1 MHIAQKFELLLEAYR
16 HSDGRKWSGQEID
29 AATGSVVSRSYVT
42 NLRKGRIQNPGYEKL
57 AAIAKA
63 MGFPPELWFEEAGDF
78 DGTVRIERT
87 DGRHRNLSET
97 INYLFEAIR
106 DERLGEPYTNAEVAS
121 MSCGTLTEEVVEG
134 IRNGSISNPSVDQV
148 VALAEVFGVHP
159 SYFLDGGEKL
169 PIIDREVMEI
179 LRDETVSA
187 IAHKSL
193 HLSGREKQMIL
204 GIIRQFEDMHKV
216 DDGH

>member
-1 MHIAQKFELLLEAYR
+1 VHIAQKFELLLEAYR

-29 AATGSVVSRSYVT
+29 AATGGVVSRSYVT

-63 MGFPPELWFEEAGDF
+63 MGFPPELWFEKTGDF
-78 DGTVRIERT
+78 DGTVRVERT
-87 DGRHRNLSET
+87 DSRNRNLSER

-106 DERLGEPYTNAEVAS
+106 DERSGEPYTNAEVAR
-121 MSCGTLTEEVVEG
+121 MSFGTLTEEVVEG

-159 SYFLDGGEKL
+159 SYFLDTGKKL
-169 PIIDREVMEI
+169 PIIDREAMEI

-193 HLSGREKQMIL
+193 HLSGREKQMVL

>member
-1 MHIAQKFELLLEAYR
+1 MHIAQKFELLLGAYR

-29 AATGSVVSRSYVT
+29 GATNGIVTRSYVT

-57 AAIAKA
+57 AAIAKV

-78 DGTVRIERT
+78 DGTARVEQT
-87 DGRHRNLSET
+87 DGHRNLPDR
-97 INYLFEAIR
+97 INYLFEAIK
-106 DERLGEPYTNAEVAS
+106 DERTGKAFTNAEVAR
-121 MSCGTLTEEVVEG
+121 MSLGTLTEEEVEG
-134 IRNGSISNPSVDQV
+134 IRNGTISNPSVDQV
-148 VALAEVFGVHP
+148 VALADVFGVHP
-159 SYFLDGGEKL
+159 SFFLDRGRKL
-169 PIIDREVMEI
+169 PIIDRKAMEI
-179 LRDETVSA
+179 FRDETVSA

-204 GIIRQFEDMHKV
+204 SIIRQFEDMHEV

>member
-1 MHIAQKFELLLEAYR
+1 VHIAQKFELLLEAYR
-16 HSDGRKWSGQEID
+16 RSDGRKWSGQEID
-29 AATGSVVSRSYVT
+29 DATGSIVSRSYVT

-78 DGTVRIERT
+78 NRTVRVGRT
-87 DGRHRNLSET
+87 DGQHRNLSER
-97 INYLFEAIR
+97 INYLFDAII
-106 DERLGEPYTNAEVAS
+106 DERSGEPYTNAEVAR
-121 MSCGTLTEEVVEG
+121 MSLGTVTEEVVEG
-134 IRNGSISNPSVDQV
+134 IRNGTLPNPSVDQV
-148 VALAEVFGVHP
+148 VALADVFGVHP
-159 SYFLDGGEKL
+159 SFFLDKGRKL
-169 PIIDREVMEI
+169 PIIDREAIEI
-179 LRDETVSA
+179 FRDETVSA

-216 DDGH
+216 DDDH